1 METVFWLVDISVYV
15 GGKYKGFLGNW
26 FLMKK
31 MKEFFRGGG
40 RGFSN
45 FASGK
50 NEEEQR
56 IIL

>member
-31 MKEFFRGGG
+31 MKEFFRGGEG
-40 RGFSN
+40 GLVILPVAKMKSN
-45 FASGK
+45 SV
-50 NEEEQR
+50 
-56 IIL
+56 